1 MGHAVLSPSSA
12 HRWIACP
19 GSVAL
24 VATAGAPDTGSASA
38 DEGTAAHEMA
48 ERILL
53 GADGILLIGQH
64 AENGWRFTADML
76 EQVSKYVTLVRD
88 LVASTN
94 GVLYVEQRV
103 PIDHLTDEAG
113 ATGTADCVI
122 DAGDELIVVDLK
134 YGRGVQV
141 EAEDNPQMV
150 MYASGVLRRMREA
163 DEMIGLAR
171 APFKQVRMIIAQPRL
186 GHFPEWALPMATT
199 ADTRGFDFW
208 ESSIAAAARS
218 CGNENAPLLPGEKG
232 CRWCP
237 AKAACPALAAQ
248 VEEATGALF
257 EDLTAPEK
265 PDDLTGA
272 TDLSRKMQL
281 VGLVEDWCKAV
292 RAETE
297 RRLLA
302 GESVDG
308 FKLVKGRQGPR
319 KWADAAE
326 AEAALKGMKL
336 GVHEMYDLSL
346 ISPTTAE
353 KRTAEY
359 VGGDGET
366 RKPAIGP
373 RQWKKLE
380 QLITRAEGGLSVAP
394 ASDKRPAVQVAAG
407 DADFAPVD
415 DLM

>member
-1 MGHAVLSPSSA
+1 
-12 HRWIACP
+12 
-19 GSVAL
+19 
-24 VATAGAPDTGSASA
+24 
-38 DEGTAAHEMA
+38 
-48 ERILL
+48 
-53 GADGILLIGQH
+53 
-64 AENGWRFTADML
+64 
-76 EQVSKYVTLVRD
+76 
-88 LVASTN
+88 
-94 GVLYVEQRV
+94 
-103 PIDHLTDEAG
+103 
-113 ATGTADCVI
+113 
-122 DAGDELIVVDLK
+122 
-134 YGRGVQV
+134 
-141 EAEDNPQMV
+141 
-150 MYASGVLRRMREA
+150 
-163 DEMIGLAR
+163 
-171 APFKQVRMIIAQPRL
+171 MIIAQPRL
-186 GHFPEWALPMATT
+186 GHFPEWTLPLVSAYQQP
-199 ADTRGFDFW
+199 GFNVW
-208 ESSIAAAARS
+208 ESAIAAAARY
-218 CGNENAPLLPGEKG
+218 CGNENAPLLPSEKG

-237 AKAACPALAAQ
+237 AKATCPALAAQ
-248 VEEATGALF
+248 VEETTGALF
-257 EDLTAPEK
+257 ADLTAPEK

-308 FKLVKGRQGPR
+308 FKLGKGRQGPR

-380 QLITRAEGGLSVAP
+380 PLITWL
-394 ASDKRPAVQVAAG
+394 K
-407 DADFAPVD
+407 FFI
-415 DLM
+415 

>member
-1 MGHAVLSPSSA
+1 
-12 HRWIACP
+12 
-19 GSVAL
+19 
-24 VATAGAPDTGSASA
+24 
-38 DEGTAAHEMA
+38 
-48 ERILL
+48 
-53 GADGILLIGQH
+53 
-64 AENGWRFTADML
+64 
-76 EQVSKYVTLVRD
+76 
-88 LVASTN
+88 
-94 GVLYVEQRV
+94 
-103 PIDHLTDEAG
+103 
-113 ATGTADCVI
+113 
-122 DAGDELIVVDLK
+122 
-134 YGRGVQV
+134 
-141 EAEDNPQMV
+141 MV

-171 APFKQVRMIIAQPRL
+171 PPFKQVRMIIAQPRL
-186 GHFPEWALPMATT
+186 GHFPEWALPMAT
-199 ADTRGFDFW
+199 ADGALGFDFW
-208 ESSIAAAARS
+208 ESSILRGAG
-218 CGNENAPLLPGEKG
+218 CGDENAPLLPGEKG

-257 EDLTAPEK
+257 DDLTAPEK

-272 TDLSRKMQL
+272 ADLSRKMQL
-281 VGLVEDWCKAV
+281 VGLVEGLVQAV

-302 GESVDG
+302 GEPVDG

-353 KRTAEY
+353 KQTAEY

-380 QLITRAEGGLSVAP
+380 LLITRAPKASCPVKYDRGLPDMRAGGIQGAFTGRAQISLVIGPDGRPGGRDAQARQGYRPQDTCSGVIQDPLHGVLGLDQDLLPGRFAGTGRGHFSGGQSP
-394 ASDKRPAVQVAAG
+394 ARRNR
-407 DADFAPVD
+407 
-415 DLM
+415 